1 MQLLTTVYGTDQ
13 NTRILWKGWLT
24 LKMRAQ
30 YFLQTSKEK
39 QENLGFSPGV
49 EEVRGGQ
56 RLRIY
61 SNTSKRTPLNGRIRL
76 GKWRLFPLTV
86 ILGVVIF
93 TYLGSLS

>member
-39 QENLGFSPGV
+39 QENLGLSPGV
-49 EEVRGGQ
+49 EGVRGGQ

-61 SNTSKRTPLNGRIRL
+61 SNTSKRTTSKWKNKV
-76 GKWRLFPLTV
+76 GKMEVFFP
-86 ILGVVIF
+86 
-93 TYLGSLS
+93 